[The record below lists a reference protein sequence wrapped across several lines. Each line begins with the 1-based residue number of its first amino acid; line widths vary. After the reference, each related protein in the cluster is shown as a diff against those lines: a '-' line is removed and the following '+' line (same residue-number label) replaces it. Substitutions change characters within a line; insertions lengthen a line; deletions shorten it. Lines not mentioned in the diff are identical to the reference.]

1 MERIYT
7 PINFRYN
14 KNNSNMP
21 AFYSHSGKGWFVS
34 MEKTY

>member
-1 MERIYT
+1 
-7 PINFRYN
+7 
-14 KNNSNMP
+14 MP